1 MKKFTLSVLTV
12 CCALS
17 LAGCSTS
24 GSSSDN
30 GAKSLSEGAMPP
42 PQSQTQNTDRSQ
54 NTNSTIPNQSAVP
67 NESNSN
73 RPNQPSAPNTSNSN
87 RPNQPSA
94 PNASNSNRPNQP
106 STPNASNSNKPNQPS
121 APNASNSNRP
131 NQSTTPNR
139 PSQSTPPTTPNT
151 PSPSSGSYVGNALVT
166 HNLQASD
173 VVVHALQSN
182 TLDSIVIEGKTI
194 SLNLPGHELN
204 GFTHT
209 SHSTTEITGVG
220 KQLKHL
226 RLGYYINYIKA
237 PQGEQPAYS
246 FVIGSPTPISDMP
259 TGGTAKYNGYAV
271 VKPIGSGEHAGFI
284 QSYSSFNVD
293 FANKTINGK
302 LDYNGNANDNIHVS
316 GSISGT
322 SFKGTHEGVTT
333 QGNFYGPQAAELGG
347 TFSGPITWKGM
358 KTNATGAFGAA
369 KQ

>member
-17 LAGCSTS
+17 LAGCLTS

-73 RPNQPSAPNTSNSN
+73 RPNQPSAPNASNSN

-94 PNASNSNRPNQP
+94 PNVSNSNRQNQPSTPNASNSNRPNQP
-106 STPNASNSNKPNQPS
+106 STPNASNSN
-121 APNASNSNRP
+121 RP
-131 NQSTTPNR
+131 NQSTTPN
-139 PSQSTPPTTPNT
+139 SQSTPPTTPNT

-204 GFTHT
+204 GL
-209 SHSTTEITGVG
+209 SSC
-220 KQLKHL
+220 
-226 RLGYYINYIKA
+226 R
-237 PQGEQPAYS
+237 
-246 FVIGSPTPISDMP
+246 TPPLEAI
-259 TGGTAKYNGYAV
+259 V
-271 VKPIGSGEHAGFI
+271 QV
-284 QSYSSFNVD
+284 SYF
-293 FANKTINGK
+293 
-302 LDYNGNANDNIHVS
+302 
-316 GSISGT
+316 
-322 SFKGTHEGVTT
+322 
-333 QGNFYGPQAAELGG
+333 
-347 TFSGPITWKGM
+347 
-358 KTNATGAFGAA
+358 
-369 KQ
+369 